1 VVFRSDRNNAP
12 QLVVSDP
19 KGDRQTSVAA
29 GGGEL
34 SAPAWGPLAE

>member
-1 VVFRSDRNNAP
+1 VFRTDRAGAA

-19 KGDRQTSVAA
+19 KGDRQTPVA
-29 GGGEL
+29 GGVGEL